1 MRKFPHFLILKIVMS
16 DSISNAETPTLLR
29 RLAAIVYDLLLIIA
43 LLVAAV
49 ALIIIPLGIGWDI
62 KPEKISSHPLYQ
74 LYLLSVI
81 VGFYCWFWLRG
92 GQTTGMRAW
101 RFKLVRDDGKPLRLI
116 DALLRQLAALLS
128 LVALGIGFL
137 WSLWDAERLT
147 WHDRLTG
154 TRLVMLEKPDK
165 K

>member
-1 MRKFPHFLILKIVMS
+1 MPIDIQHA
-16 DSISNAETPTLLR
+16 DTPNLLR
-29 RLAAIVYDLLLIIA
+29 RLAAISYDLLLLIA
-43 LLVAAV
+43 LLVAAD
-49 ALIIIPLGIGWDI
+49 ALVLLPLGIGWDI
-62 KPEKISSHPLYQ
+62 PPERIASHPVFR

-81 VGFYCWFWLRG
+81 VGFFCWFWLRG

-101 RFKLVRDDGKPLRLI
+101 RVMLVRDSGDALRLR
-116 DALLRQLAALLS
+116 DALLRQAAVLLS

-154 TRLVMLEKPDK
+154 TRLVMVKKPGNKRDD
-165 K
+165 

>member
-29 RLAAIVYDLLLIIA
+29 RLAAIVY
-43 LLVAAV
+43 
-49 ALIIIPLGIGWDI
+49 GWDI